1 MEEHRKSEDK
11 QMFTMV
17 NFIYSKEFNQSVT
30 FDYESKLIQLF
41 SAEGTYA
48 LTNGN
53 GGYKIR
59 ITITKSTM
67 IKGFMHCGHN
77 C

>member
-1 MEEHRKSEDK
+1 MHQKKKIAKKRAHKPFAYIGQTTGGLRRMEEHRKSEDK

-41 SAEGTYA
+41 SAGSA
-48 LTNGN
+48 H
-53 GGYKIR
+53 
-59 ITITKSTM
+59 M
-67 IKGFMHCGHN
+67 P
-77 C
+77 